1 MCRCFFP
8 NLDLVCAV
16 VYVLNGV
23 LDRAGARRN
32 EERSALNEV
41 NTLNKVLNG
50 VEDYAP
56 RIRLL
61 EGRNYVIN
69 IG

>member
-16 VYVLNGV
+16 VYVLNGA
-23 LDRAGARRN
+23 LDRVGARRN
-32 EERSALNEV
+32 EVLNEV
-41 NTLNKVLNG
+41 NTLNKVLNE

-61 EGRNYVIN
+61 EGGNYVIN